1 MKKLMMIA
9 ALTLLTVSALAQNG
23 KAIYNKY
30 SDAVDV
36 SAVYISPAMFRI
48 IGNIP
53 NLSIGDDDVNLTPVI
68 KSLTGFYLI
77 DSDNPS
83 VNASMRKDIDKLLDA
98 GKYELLM
105 EAKDNGETIR
115 MYTIGDE
122 STVTSFIMTVAENGE
137 CTFIAL
143 EGKISRDKLSE
154 ILAAA
159 IDE

>member
-1 MKKLMMIA
+1 MRKIMMIA
-9 ALTLLTVSALAQNG
+9 ALMLLTVSAFAQNG

-30 SDAVDV
+30 SDAEDV
-36 SAVYISPAMFRI
+36 SAVYISPAMFKI

-53 NLSIGDDDVNLTPVI
+53 NLSIGDDNVNLTPVI

-83 VNASMRKDIDKLLDA
+83 VSASLRKDIDKLLDA

-105 EAKDNGETIR
+105 EAKDNGESMR
-115 MYTIGDE
+115 MYTIGDDAI
-122 STVTSFIMTVAENGE
+122 VTSFIMTVVVSDE

-143 EGKISRDKLSE
+143 EGKISRDKLSD
-154 ILAAA
+154 ILATAMN
-159 IDE
+159 E